1 MKKIKAL
8 GILLSLALMLGLM
21 PGMSFL
27 TAKAAE
33 ESESFT
39 TNTEQSVYTGS
50 HFTISVDDAGDG
62 DGFFMNSAGSDK
74 AIIAA
79 RNGEIITKV
88 ELTRGY
94 YYVEAVRA
102 TAGTVTY
109 SGDVATV
116 SGVNANSLTLY
127 AEGKHVQI
135 KQVVVYYT
143 DPISVTGVTLN
154 EYSTTLSVGETVS
167 LKATIA
173 PDNAT
178 DKTVKWSVS
187 GDSVKL
193 YSDSACTT
201 EVGTGAVSALT
212 VYAKG
217 ISGGN
222 STVTVTTNDQSKTA
236 SCSVTV
242 SKEDQTVTAPAAVS
256 GLVYNSSA
264 QTLVTAATVTEGN
277 TSDGSISYSLDGSA
291 WSISLPQ
298 GTDAGNYT
306 VYYKVAGN
314 ENYNEFVCSA
324 PVSVTIAKSDP
335 EAPTGLTATVGQT
348 LANVTLPEG
357 WTWADS
363 SESVGEAGTKTFKAN
378 FAGDANYNSAEN
390 VDVTVTVSAIPVT
403 GVTLDKTSLT
413 LKEGDSATLTA
424 TVAPSNAANKS
435 VTWSVAPEG
444 VVTVAD
450 GKVTAVAPGTATVT
464 VTTDDGGKTATCTV
478 TVKPVIKVIEGAGGT
493 HKIKKDGDLLFRF
506 EIAGHDG
513 ETFDAFKAARDDLS
527 IKDVVTVSGKNYSKT
542 LAETDYKAEKGSLKL
557 TLTKAYLDTL
567 KPGDYTVTVKFKIS
581 GSVYESSSTFK
592 IASSGGTDSPG
603 TGENI
608 MLIASMTTLFILS
621 LSAIAYMAL
630 RKRGYFTAKN

>member
-1 MKKIKAL
+1 MKIKKIKAL

-27 TAKAAE
+27 TAKASE

-62 DGFFMNSAGSDK
+62 DGFFMSSTGSDK

-94 YYVEAVRA
+94 YSVVAVRA

-109 SGDVATV
+109 SGNVATV

-127 AEGKHVQI
+127 AEGDHVQI

-324 PVSVTIAKSDP
+324 PVSVIIDKADP

-348 LANVTLPEG
+348 LANVTLPDG

-363 SESVGEAGTKTFKAN
+363 SQSVSAAGDNTFKAN
-378 FAGDANYNSAEN
+378 FDGNDNYNSASN
-390 VDVTVTVSAIPVT
+390 VDVTVTVSAVSVT
-403 GVTLDKTSLT
+403 GVTLNKTSLT
-413 LKEGDSATLTA
+413 LKEGDKATLTA
-424 TVAPSNAANKS
+424 TVSPSNAGNRGVS
-435 VTWSVAPEG
+435 WSVAPEG
-444 VVTVAD
+444 IVTVVNGVVT
-450 GKVTAVAPGTATVT
+450 TVAPGMATVT
-464 VTTDDGGKTATCTV
+464 VTTDDGGKTATCAV
-478 TVKPVIKVIEGAGGT
+478 TVNPVINVIVGGGET
-493 HKIKKDGDLLFRF
+493 HKVKKDGALNFTF
-506 EIAGHDG
+506 VIAGHNSD
-513 ETFDAFKAARDDLS
+513 TYPAFEAAGS
-527 IKDVVTVSGKNYSKT
+527 VVTVSGKNYTKVLT
-542 LAETDYKAEKGSLKL
+542 KDTEYKAEDGSLKL
-557 TLTKAYLDTL
+557 TLTKDYLDSL
-567 KPGDYTVTVKFKIS
+567 DPGDYTVTVKFEIS
-581 GSVYESSSTFK
+581 GSEYEGSSTFT